1 MNKASKSGDP
11 VGDEGTVRSVRQWLE
26 ILVVGMNLCPFAKRE
41 MVKNRVRFATTESTT
56 QEQLLLALQAE
67 LELLNSD
74 PSVETTLLIHANV
87 LQDFH
92 DYNRFLGY
100 ADSLL
105 VEMELEGIYQIASFH
120 PDYQFD
126 GTMPDDAENYTNRS
140 PYPMLHLI
148 REASLE
154 RVIADYP
161 DVDQI
166 PARNIALMNE
176 LGQDKL
182 QALLR
187 SCLNPGDQTF

>member
-1 MNKASKSGDP
+1 MC
-11 VGDEGTVRSVRQWLE
+11 DEETVRPVRQWVE
-26 ILVVGMNLCPFAKRE
+26 ALVVGMNLCPFAKRE
-41 MVKNRVRFATTESTT
+41 MVKNRVRFTTTESTT
-56 QEQLLLALQAE
+56 QEQLLIALQAE
-67 LELLNSD
+67 LELLNTD
-74 PSVETTLLIHANV
+74 PLVETTLLIHVNV
-87 LQDFH
+87 LRDFH

-161 DVDQI
+161 EVDQI

-187 SCLNPGDQTF
+187 SCLNDRDQIFDFEN

>member
-1 MNKASKSGDP
+1 MKEASRSGDL
-11 VGDEGTVRSVRQWLE
+11 VHDEKTIQPVRQWVE
-26 ILVVGMNLCPFAKRE
+26 TLVVGMNLCPFAKRE
-41 MVKNRVRFATTESTT
+41 MVKNRVRFATTTSTT
-56 QEQLLLALQAE
+56 EEQLLLALQAE
-67 LELLNSD
+67 LELLDTD
-74 PSVETTLLIHANV
+74 PSVETTLLIHSGV

-92 DYNRFLGY
+92 DYNQFLGY

-105 VEMELEGIYQIASFH
+105 VEMGMEGIYQIASFH

-126 GTMPDDAENYTNRS
+126 GTKPDDAENYTNRS

-154 RVIADYP
+154 RVIAEYQ
-161 DVDQI
+161 VDQI
-166 PARNIALMNE
+166 PALNIALMNE

-187 SCLNPGDQTF
+187 DCLNDRGQ